1 MSLQNLCKCEA
12 RLAEMIV
19 QAKAQDVIREVH
31 IQANRVPEGIR
42 AVPVESSQVDVKIFD
57 FPGPGRRVGNNS
69 R

>member
-1 MSLQNLCKCEA
+1 
-12 RLAEMIV
+12 MIV